1 MIEKK
6 ETHIFDNHF
15 WQFAFRHFMQAA
27 LVMYDKYPLAKEY
40 LEYSY
45 ELWTARAPASG
56 FNRDGS
62 WHNGTSYFSANAV
75 TLAYVPSLFSYL
87 TKRTSCN
94 TPGIRTP
101 VLPYCIAGNPG
112 H

>member
-1 MIEKK
+1 MIEKE

-62 WHNGTSYFSANAV
+62 WHNEQAISAPM
-75 TLAYVPSLFSYL
+75 PSLWL
-87 TKRTSCN
+87 TFPLYSAT
-94 TPGIRTP
+94 
-101 VLPYCIAGNPG
+101 
-112 H
+112 